1 MPSAAPLIIHFHIP
15 RTGGTTVGRML
26 KFRLGFWPP
35 SRLLHHHAAL
45 GFYRID
51 GWENRVARIEA
62 LSPRA
67 RKHVRLFEAH
77 AGYGLHD
84 LLPQPSLYV
93 TMLREPIDRALSA
106 FFYIRRKGLIAKDE
120 TIESFLARADVGGK
134 VALASLRPAPPDHTS
149 GGMAPPLHVW
159 WLDNAFVRFLAGER
173 GRVIDVPH
181 RQVTRAMLDVAI
193 ERLSHRVHFFG
204 VMERFDASMVLLRR
218 TLHWPHCHY
227 IKSKANDDRQ
237 RVDEVDRATIDLLRE
252 RNTLDLELYA
262 RANELLNERIAAQ
275 GDSFAAELA
284 RFGAAN
290 AAYAKRMARLDWI
303 VKFRRRLIAR
313 RKGLGKSE

>member
-35 SRLLHHHAAL
+35 SRLLHHHDAL
-45 GFYRID
+45 GFYRVD
-51 GWENRVARIEA
+51 GWENRVARIHA

-67 RKHVRLFEAH
+67 MKRVRLFEAH
-77 AGYGLHD
+77 AGYGLHE
-84 LLPQPSLYV
+84 LLPKPSIYV

-106 FFYIRRKGLIAKDE
+106 FFYIRRKGLIAREE
-120 TIESFLARADVGGK
+120 TIEAFLARGD
-134 VALASLRPAPPDHTS
+134 SPRM
-149 GGMAPPLHVW
+149 MAPPLHVW

-173 GRVIDVPH
+173 GRVIDVPAG
-181 RQVTRAMLDVAI
+181 QVTRAMLDTAM
-193 ERLSHRVHFFG
+193 ERLENHIRFFG

-218 TLHWPHCHY
+218 TLGWPHCYY
-227 IKSKANDDRQ
+227 IKSKANDDRK
-237 RVDEVDRATIDLLRE
+237 RADEVDRATIDLLRE
-252 RNTLDLELYA
+252 RNAMDLELYA
-262 RANELLNERIAAQ
+262 RANELLTDRIAAH
-275 GDSFAAELA
+275 GDPFASELA
-284 RFGAAN
+284 RFGAEN
-290 AAYAKRMARLDWI
+290 AAYAMRMARLDSI